1 MTRTERQILGV
12 NKWKESNGRATLCW
26 ATGCGKTNG
35 ACIAINRVLKIAP
48 DTIIKIIVP
57 TKVLKDQ
64 WNKVINKLNISGNI
78 EILIINSAIKKKFKC
93 NFLIIDEVHKVA
105 SELFSKL
112 FLNCNPR
119 LILGLTATYERLDQ
133 REKIILDKYC
143 PVCDTITIKEATENG
158 WLSSYKEYQV
168 LIDVDLSEYDKANQE
183 FLNHFAFFN
192 YNFDEALQTV
202 TNIWKQQKIAK
213 EKNCTI
219 KEVKA
224 HAMSWMR
231 ALKFR
236 KSFIANHP
244 IKLEYAKKILE
255 YRKNCKAI
263 TFNSNIKQCESYG
276 FGYIVH
282 SKKSK
287 KKNQMTLEEF
297 SKCSS
302 GNVIHSSKMLIEGL
316 DCAGLNLAIITG
328 FNSSNTTKIQEIG
341 RCIRYEP
348 DKKVEI
354 FTLVLKGTVEEK
366 WYQKSMKDLYYISL
380 NESDLMKVLN
390 NEELI
395 NKELKTGFDNNSLL
409 RL

>member
-48 DTIIKIIVP
+48 DAIIKIIVP

-192 YNFDEALQTV
+192 YDF
-202 TNIWKQQKIAK
+202 
-213 EKNCTI
+213 
-219 KEVKA
+219 
-224 HAMSWMR
+224 
-231 ALKFR
+231 
-236 KSFIANHP
+236 
-244 IKLEYAKKILE
+244 
-255 YRKNCKAI
+255 
-263 TFNSNIKQCESYG
+263 
-276 FGYIVH
+276 
-282 SKKSK
+282 
-287 KKNQMTLEEF
+287 
-297 SKCSS
+297 
-302 GNVIHSSKMLIEGL
+302 
-316 DCAGLNLAIITG
+316 NLAMG
-328 FNSSNTTKIQEIG
+328 
-341 RCIRYEP
+341 
-348 DKKVEI
+348 
-354 FTLVLKGTVEEK
+354 
-366 WYQKSMKDLYYISL
+366 
-380 NESDLMKVLN
+380 
-390 NEELI
+390 
-395 NKELKTGFDNNSLL
+395 
-409 RL
+409 